1 MNQRSPSASTAAFFN
16 TIRQK
21 RSIDNLLKR
30 ASDTLAEPANAHPA
44 RPEGL
49 RPLSAQAGGQVGH

>member
-1 MNQRSPSASTAAFFN
+1 MMTAL
-16 TIRQK
+16 RQK

>member
-1 MNQRSPSASTAAFFN
+1 MLFAYELNG
-16 TIRQK
+16 RQK

>member
-1 MNQRSPSASTAAFFN
+1 MLFVYELNGRFA
-16 TIRQK
+16 R